1 MNPESHEDAAPIRA
15 PSPGFSSRHWIL
27 IRFAIVV
34 GSLAFGARVLWLAL
48 KNAPMSPPPILP
60 FIAFGVAVI
69 LLVYDDMTDQLESI
83 FRKDLS
89 RKRNLPGKSKLVI
102 LPEESPRA
110 ATETAT
116 VTEEAESEPTLRDL
130 AEKYDFTEDDFHEW
144 KARYGGSDESLLQ
157 QLLELKEENRML
169 KEMYANLSLEHQ
181 MLKERLN
188 KKDR

>member
-1 MNPESHEDAAPIRA
+1 MNLESHEDPAPVQA
-15 PSPGFSSRHWIL
+15 PSPDSSSRLWIL

-34 GSLAFGARVLWLAL
+34 GSLAFGARGLWLAL
-48 KNAPMSPPPILP
+48 KNEPMNSPPLAP

-69 LLVYDDMTDQLESI
+69 LLTYNDMADQLERI

-89 RKRNLPGKSKLVI
+89 RKRKSPGRSKLVI
-102 LPEESPRA
+102 LSEESPRA
-110 ATETAT
+110 ATGTAP
-116 VTEEAESEPTLRDL
+116 VTEEAESEPTLRQL
-130 AEKYDFTEDDFHEW
+130 AEKYGFTEDDFHEW
-144 KARYGGSDESLLQ
+144 KARYGSSDESLLQ